1 MTIDKLLQQRQLGLK
16 SVSAKL
22 NLIADPSL
30 TEDNWIITGYELSS
44 SAKTDILSLYFT
56 TVLGMN
62 EIEVNNFMLAQDT
75 GFAAFIDKKKNVVPS
90 TAHYM
95 LFWNIIAQIYPAL
108 VPMEDVTRL
117 SAKRNTAV
125 YQLLDALLKTGT
137 IPPLE
142 SLAYITHLIR

>member
-22 NLIADPSL
+22 NLIADPPI
-30 TEDNWIITGYELSS
+30 TEDTWIITGYELSS
-44 SAKTDILSLYFT
+44 SAKTDILSLYFI

-62 EIEVNNFMLAQDT
+62 QTEVNNFMLAHDA
-75 GFAAFIDKKKNVVPS
+75 GFAAFIDKKKNPVPS
-90 TAHYM
+90 AAHYIV
-95 LFWNIIAQIYPAL
+95 FWDIITQKYPAL
-108 VPMEDVTRL
+108 VPNGDIIRL
-117 SAKRNTAV
+117 SSLRDTAV